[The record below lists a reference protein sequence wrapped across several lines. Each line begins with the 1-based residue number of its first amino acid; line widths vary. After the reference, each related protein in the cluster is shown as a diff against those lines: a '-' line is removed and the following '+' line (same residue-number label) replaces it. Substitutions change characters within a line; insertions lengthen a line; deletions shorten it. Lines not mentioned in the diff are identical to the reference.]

1 MANEEGVDVALGGG
15 GSRWKVGGG
24 ALVGRKK
31 ERKREVVACLVW
43 SPNASKV
50 RRFPRFL
57 MFVSFF
63 FCSFLETN
71 LFSSPGEPLFPFLDD
86 IDLLFF
92 LKVNFVELEMNKW
105 IE

>member
-15 GSRWKVGGG
+15 ESVEGWGGGWSRWQEEREEKRSGCVFG
-24 ALVGRKK
+24 LVT
-31 ERKREVVACLVW
+31 ERIQG
-43 SPNASKV
+43 SKISSIPHV
-50 RRFPRFL
+50 CI
-57 MFVSFF
+57 FF

-92 LKVNFVELEMNKW
+92 LEVNFVELEMNKW